1 MGEKELP
8 SNVARFEQL
17 MYLTLVIGFINS
29 ALTWNHSVAQARNLG
44 GAYFVLFI
52 QIFVFAFIVMF
63 IWLIARRRKNWARW
77 VLLVLFVL
85 GIPAAAR
92 LIGQWF
98 RVEPVV
104 GFLNLVQ
111 GLVQVIALVLVFTG
125 NAREWFK
132 RTPTPVQA

>member
-17 MYLTLVIGFINS
+17 MYATLVIGLFNS
-29 ALTWNHSVAQARNLG
+29 VLTWNQSVAQARNLG
-44 GAYFVLFI
+44 GAYSVLFI
-52 QIFVFAFIVMF
+52 QIFVFAFIMMF

-85 GIPAAAR
+85 GIPAAVR
-92 LIGQWF
+92 LMGQWF
-98 RVEPVV
+98 RLEPVV

-111 GLVQVIALVLVFTG
+111 ALVQVIALVLIFTG
-125 NAREWFK
+125 N
-132 RTPTPVQA
+132 